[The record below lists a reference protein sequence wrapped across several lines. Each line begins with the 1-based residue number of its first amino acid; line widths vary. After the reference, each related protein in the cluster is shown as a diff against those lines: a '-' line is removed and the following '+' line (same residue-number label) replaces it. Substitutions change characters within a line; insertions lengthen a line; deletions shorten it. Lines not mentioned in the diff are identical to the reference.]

1 MGTGVLLQPWA
12 PSGCSVFGDQSLQTM
27 PTSITSSPKS
37 RFPSKQL
44 KEPASFAHPLSDV
57 IEAAG
62 VGRANPAPPLLIE
75 VEG

>member
-1 MGTGVLLQPWA
+1 
-12 PSGCSVFGDQSLQTM
+12 M